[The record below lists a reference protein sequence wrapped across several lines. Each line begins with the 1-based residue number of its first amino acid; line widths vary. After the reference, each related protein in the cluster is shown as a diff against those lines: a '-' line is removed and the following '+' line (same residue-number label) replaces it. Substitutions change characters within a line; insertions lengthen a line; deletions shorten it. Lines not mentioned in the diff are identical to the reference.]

1 MATIGLRD
9 IYYAVIESDDESGTV
24 YGDPKKFSPAMTLT
38 YTPTYNRASLRGDDQ
53 VVATASSKGA
63 TTVAVGLTDLT
74 KEAQADVLGAK
85 IAADGGVLEGADNRP
100 ADVALMYRAEKA
112 NGSFRYDV
120 IYKVQFD
127 PAEES
132 LETKQETPTF
142 ATPTLNGEAIPRLSD
157 GWERKKYDSD
167 DEDIDQGFFDGFF
180 DSVPEPEP
188 ENGDGGVEG

>member
-9 IYYAVIESDDESGTV
+9 IYYAVILKDDETGTE
-24 YGDPKKFSPAMTLT
+24 YDTPKYFAPAMTLT
-38 YTPTYNRASLRGDDQ
+38 YTPTYNRANLRGDDR
-53 VVATASSKGA
+53 VIATASSEGT
-63 TTVAVGLTDLT
+63 TTVSVGLTELT
-74 KEAQADVLGAK
+74 KQAQVDVLGAK
-85 IAADGGVLEGADNRP
+85 VASDGGILEGAENRP
-100 ADVALMYRAEKA
+100 KDVALMYRAEKA
-112 NGSFRYDV
+112 NGAYRYDV

-157 GWERKKYDSD
+157 GWKRKKYHSD
-167 DEDIDQGFFDGFF
+167 DEEIDPSFFDTFF

-188 ENGDGGVEG
+188 VPEV

>member
-38 YTPTYNRASLRGDDQ
+38 YTPTYNRASLRGDGQ
-53 VVATASSKGA
+53 VVSTTSSKGS
-63 TTVAVGLTDLT
+63 TTVAVGLTDPT

-127 PAEES
+127 PAEE
-132 LETKQETPTF
+132 
-142 ATPTLNGEAIPRLSD
+142 
-157 GWERKKYDSD
+157 
-167 DEDIDQGFFDGFF
+167 
-180 DSVPEPEP
+180 
-188 ENGDGGVEG
+188 